1 MGSEMCIRDSYKDKL
16 TLFNSAEDFRDS
28 ENNGFLPLG
37 ENKYKVRI
45 NGEVN
50 DYDLSEN
57 NTLDKN
63 IETIILTV
71 KNEYGYLL

>member
-1 MGSEMCIRDSYKDKL
+1 MTVKTTDFCLSE
-16 TLFNSAEDFRDS
+16 
-28 ENNGFLPLG
+28 
-37 ENKYKVRI
+37 YKVRI